1 MIARTT
7 TLAAVLGA
15 GPGLCLGL
23 VLGIVLGAA
32 PGLVHADQVVTG
44 VVVKTDARE
53 IFVNLGAGK
62 GVVEGAQLRI
72 KRPITLRHPIT
83 RAPVVDW
90 LPIGSATVT
99 SAGSA
104 LTMAVLDSALR
115 AQVAVGDIVEVYVER
130 DDRPAPTAVEPAGPV
145 DTRPLPTVEPE
156 TAELLHLWRSLTGA
170 SLDRRISAW
179 EGWLATHGS
188 SPHATAVTA
197 DLEALRAQREA
208 TTPRSPTAGASA
220 VKLDHLGPSRA
231 PAGRDLALV
240 FVVDDPAALASASL
254 HYRKVG
260 GTTYQRTLLT
270 REGGLYLRGAIPAAA
285 VASPGVEYFVEA
297 AGPGG
302 DSGAAYASPE
312 RPHPVEVD
320 PPPLV
325 TVFDPAPG
333 RVRLT
338 IQTSY
343 LDFATFDHREVDGR
357 AVDRRDRFSLTEID
371 VLYRLR
377 VPLWGVRAGFGSY
390 GGSGG
395 RADGVWTAASPAP
408 TVGFQYGYV
417 ETELRTPGHGVP
429 FGIATRL
436 VVGVGNDGLGVG
448 GAARV
453 RIGDADGNNLS
464 ASLSGIDQLG
474 FVSDLRLETW
484 PRPRLPIGV
493 SVGVTDQPGKGDLGV
508 RLATDLGWQA
518 RSWVRPTLR
527 VSWQGRTAAHAGLG
541 GGLGLVF
548 DW

>member
-1 MIARTT
+1 MIARTR
-7 TLAAVLGA
+7 TLATA
-15 GPGLCLGL
+15 LGL
-23 VLGIVLGAA
+23 SLSLVLAA
-32 PGLVHADQVVTG
+32 AAARSAHADEVVAG

-62 GVVEGAQLRI
+62 GVVDGAQLRI

-83 RAPVVDW
+83 RAAVVDW

-104 LTMAVLDSALR
+104 LTMAVLDPALR

-130 DDRPAPTAVEPAGPV
+130 DDRPAPTPVAPAGPI
-145 DTRPLPTVEPE
+145 DSRPLPQVDPD
-156 TAELLHLWRSLTGA
+156 TAELLRLWRSLTGA
-170 SLDRRISAW
+170 TLDRRISAW
-179 EGWLATHGS
+179 EGWLATHGTS
-188 SPHATAVTA
+188 AHAAAVTA

-208 TTPRSPTAGASA
+208 TTPRRPTAGAST
-220 VKLDHLGPSRA
+220 VRLQHLGPSRA
-231 PAGRDLALV
+231 AAGHDLGLV

-254 HYRKVG
+254 HYRKRG
-260 GTTYQRTLLT
+260 STTYQRTLLT
-270 REGGLYLRGAIPAAA
+270 LEGGLYLRGAIPAAA

-297 AGPGG
+297 GGPRG
-302 DSGAAYASPE
+302 DAGAAYASPE
-312 RPHPVEVD
+312 QPHPVEVD

-333 RVRLT
+333 RIRLS

-377 VPLWGVRAGFGSY
+377 EPLWGVRAGFGAY

-395 RADGVWTAASPAP
+395 FADGVWTAANPAP

-417 ETELRTPGHGVP
+417 EAELRIPSGVP
-429 FGIATRL
+429 LGVATRL

-448 GAARV
+448 GALRL

-464 ASLSGIDQLG
+464 AGLSGIDQIG

-484 PRPRLPIGV
+484 PRARLPIGI
-493 SVGVTDQPGKGDLGV
+493 SVGVTDQPGGGDLGV

-518 RSWVRPTLR
+518 RPWIRPTVRL
-527 VSWQGRTAAHAGLG
+527 SWQGRTATHAGLG